1 LTADSAVAA
10 ARRAG
15 APPALP
21 ATGPG
26 SDYAQLLRT
35 VKRAGLL
42 RRRPV
47 YYSLKIGLN
56 LVLLAA
62 GWAVFAVLGQ
72 SWWQM
77 LVAVFLAVM
86 FTQTG
91 FIAHDAGH
99 RQISGS
105 KRADGAIG
113 RIHGNLLIGLSYGW
127 WISKHNRHHA
137 HPNQIG
143 RDPDIGGRAI
153 AFTPGQLQARH
164 RMGAWLGRYQ
174 AWLFFPM
181 LLLEGLHLHIAG
193 VRALLGHCGK
203 ARWGEAGLLAV
214 HIGGYLT
221 AVFVVLSPL
230 QAVVFLVVQQ
240 GLFGVYLGSSFAPN
254 HKGMPVVD
262 EDEKVDFLRRQVFT
276 SRNIRGSVLTDLA
289 LGGLNYQIEH
299 HLFPSMPRPNLRH
312 AQVPVRAFCA
322 QRGIP
327 YSQTGLL
334 ASYTQVLRHLD
345 TTGRTDSPEPA
356 ADTAA
361 AGPDAVPEPGPRRRI
376 LTARAAGRRILVTM
390 SPYPAGP
397 RRHLATSP
405 FNAPDP
411 EPPAERFAAGDKV
424 THDKYGLGTV
434 TGVEQG
440 LALVIDFG
448 SHVQRIL
455 TPSAKLS
462 KL

>member
-1 LTADSAVAA
+1 MTADSAVGA

-15 APPALP
+15 VPSMLP
-21 ATGPG
+21 ASGAG
-26 SDYAQLLRT
+26 SDYAQLSRM

-62 GWAVFAVLGQ
+62 GWTAFAVLGR

-91 FIAHDAGH
+91 FIGHDAGH

-105 KRADGAIG
+105 KRVNGVIG

-127 WISKHNRHHA
+127 WVAKHNRHHA

-153 AFTPGQLQARH
+153 AFTPGQVQAR
-164 RMGAWLGRYQ
+164 RRVGAWLGRYQ

-181 LLLEGLHLHIAG
+181 LLLEGFHLHIAS
-193 VRALLGHCGK
+193 VRALLGHSGK
-203 ARWGEAGLLAV
+203 VRWAEAGLLAV

-221 AVFVVLSPL
+221 VVFVVLSPL

-254 HKGMPVVD
+254 HKGMPVVGRN
-262 EDEKVDFLRRQVFT
+262 EKVDFLRRQVLT

-312 AQVPVRAFCA
+312 AQAPVRAFCA

-327 YSQTGLL
+327 YAETGLL
-334 ASYTQVLRHLD
+334 ASYTQVLRHLH
-345 TTGRTDSPEPA
+345 TTGQTVGPGPA
-356 ADTAA
+356 ADPAA
-361 AGPDAVPEPGPRRRI
+361 AGPEADPEPGHKTAPCRPRRRQAHTGANDP
-376 LTARAAGRRILVTM
+376 L
-390 SPYPAGP
+390 P
-397 RRHLATSP
+397 RRAPASP
-405 FNAPDP
+405 GNQP
-411 EPPAERFAAGDKV
+411 
-424 THDKYGLGTV
+424 
-434 TGVEQG
+434 
-440 LALVIDFG
+440 I
-448 SHVQRIL
+448 QRSR
-455 TPSAKLS
+455 P
-462 KL
+462 